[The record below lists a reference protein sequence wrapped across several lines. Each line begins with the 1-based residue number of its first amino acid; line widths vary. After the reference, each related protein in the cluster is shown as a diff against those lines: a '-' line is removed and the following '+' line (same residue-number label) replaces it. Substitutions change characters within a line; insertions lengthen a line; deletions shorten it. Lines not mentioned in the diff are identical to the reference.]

1 MRMITEEETGEV
13 GWDEEEEEEERE
25 AMSRVLAKLEDVPGP
40 SGVVDARAL
49 PLVRGGLVPHV
60 GDAYVVEEMVCRSL
74 RRLPE
79 LGQTPERITALASR
93 AGHSAGVE
101 HSCPEPPVVRPD
113 IDDVLEG
120 ARGGPLL
127 PSFRREVNAL
137 GPLLCGVDAW
147 LPVGDVRRQQQQL
160 STCSAANPSTII
172 ESTSVEECIYI
183 YSRHMPGQADRGV
196 CATEVTLAAVPEG
209 VPALDLF
216 YI

>member
-1 MRMITEEETGEV
+1 M
-13 GWDEEEEEEERE
+13 
-25 AMSRVLAKLEDVPGP
+25 
-40 SGVVDARAL
+40 VDARAL
-49 PLVRGGLVPHV
+49 PLVRRGLVSHV

-79 LGQTPERITALASR
+79 LGQTPERITALAGR

-101 HSCPEPPVVRPD
+101 YSCPEPPVVRPN

-120 ARGGPLL
+120 FGGGPLP

-137 GPLLCGVDAW
+137 GLLLCGVDAW
-147 LPVGDVRRQQQQL
+147 LPVGDLRRQQQQL
-160 STCSAANPSTII
+160 STCSAANPANPSTII

-196 CATEVTLAAVPEG
+196 CATEVTPAAVPEG

>member
-1 MRMITEEETGEV
+1 M
-13 GWDEEEEEEERE
+13 
-25 AMSRVLAKLEDVPGP
+25 
-40 SGVVDARAL
+40 VDPRAL

-79 LGQTPERITALASR
+79 LGQTPERITALAGR

-101 HSCPEPPVVRPD
+101 HSCPEPPVVRPN

-120 ARGGPLL
+120 FGGGPLP

-137 GPLLCGVDAW
+137 GLLLCGVDAW
-147 LPVGDVRRQQQQL
+147 LPVGDLRRQQQQL

-183 YSRHMPGQADRGV
+183 YTPVICQGRPTAECVGRKCRPRPCPKACLPWTYFISNR
-196 CATEVTLAAVPEG
+196 
-209 VPALDLF
+209 
-216 YI
+216 